1 MGLRRYGLEDATA
14 LVAGVSAPFPLFDRN
29 RGNQAAANAEVQA
42 AEARLAAARLDAE
55 ADFRAGRSQAVAAQG
70 RADAAARGEEAA
82 AEAYRLTR
90 IGYESGKS
98 SLLELTAARRAV
110 TDTRIRTLDAQLA
123 RVRAEAALAQLQG
136 RAPFGDRLP

>member
-1 MGLRRYGLEDATA
+1 MTSG
-14 LVAGVSAPFPLFDRN
+14 
-29 RGNQAAANAEVQA
+29 
-42 AEARLAAARLDAE
+42 EARARAE
-55 ADFRAGRSQAVAAQG
+55 
-70 RADAAARGEEAA
+70 AAARGEEAA

-110 TDTRIRTLDAQLA
+110 TDTQIRTLEAQLA
-123 RVRAEAALAQLQG
+123 RVRAEAALARLQG